1 MAPREPAMQAEPPP
15 PAVPLTP
22 EQLAENDARRS
33 RSQLLRAF
41 ETTTLTRANF
51 CALKGMKD
59 DALEALLVQARG
71 ERGSAPPREQR
82 ESRDPRDVRDSRDSR
97 PPRDGGPD
105 FSSGGAPR
113 RPRPAGR

>member
-1 MAPREPAMQAEPPP
+1 MAPRELAMQAEPPP
-15 PAVPLTP
+15 SAVPLTP

-59 DALEALLVQARG
+59 EALEALLVQARG
-71 ERGSAPPREQR
+71 ERASAPPREQR

-97 PPRDGGPD
+97 PPHDGGLG
-105 FSSGGAPR
+105 FSAAAAPR

>member
-1 MAPREPAMQAEPPP
+1 MQAEPPP
-15 PAVPLTP
+15 STVLLTP
-22 EQLAENDARRS
+22 VQLAENDDRRS

-41 ETTTLTRANF
+41 ETTTLTPANF
-51 CALKGMKD
+51 GALKGMKD

-82 ESRDPRDVRDSRDSR
+82 DVRDSRDSR
-97 PPRDGGPD
+97 PPRDGGPG
-105 FSSGGAPR
+105 FSGGGAPR